1 MNRILLHLNAILSVL
16 ICTWTLSAQDYDT
29 SSYAPL
35 TKGMVLK
42 YNNLDS
48 DGKVSSSYVITI
60 KEVEG
65 TFAKG
70 RIVMHQEFF
79 DNNGTPLF
87 KDNNV
92 PMEVITGGKN
102 TVTKLDDAG
111 KIMKVQD
118 MMSKG
123 DASSIPATLKTGTTI
138 PDGIVEINI
147 GMVSAKILTS
157 ERKVTDAREI
167 STPAGKFKCFM
178 IEENQCTKTIV
189 SKNETVKTWYAKGIG
204 CVKQEVYDKKG
215 RLTNTQVLQSISFT
229 E

>member
-1 MNRILLHLNAILSVL
+1 MNRIFLHFSAILSVL
-16 ICTWTLSAQDYDT
+16 ICTLTLSAQDRDT

-42 YNNLDS
+42 YHNLDNE
-48 DGKVSSSYVITI
+48 GKVSSSYVVTI

-70 RIVMHQEFF
+70 RIIMHQEFF
-79 DNNGTPLF
+79 DKDGAPLF

-92 PMEVITGGKN
+92 PMEVLTGGEN
-102 TVTKLDDAG
+102 TVTRLDDAG
-111 KIMKVQD
+111 KVMKVQD
-118 MMSKG
+118 LMSKG
-123 DASSIPATLKTGTTI
+123 DASSIPATLRTGSKI
-138 PDGIVEINI
+138 PDGTVEINI

-157 ERKVTDAREI
+157 ERNVTDAREI
-167 STPAGKFKCFM
+167 TTPAGRFRCFL